1 MVYNGVGIRAAVA
14 GALIAMA
21 TAAQAGG
28 FSRGTADTDILFEP
42 GNFAARAGVTVIAP
56 SRKYTAS
63 PLAPHL
69 VGTNQH
75 RTYAI
80 PSAAVKYQLASNFS
94 CAGTYTQPLGASS
107 EWAGPGKPGASGFK
121 QKEDLLVHELGL
133 TCGFNFDVGK
143 GRLWLLGGGFLEQ
156 VDYDLDLYI
165 PAVPP
170 LPAASAGT
178 VSLEGR
184 QGGFRLGA
192 AYEIPDIAL
201 RGQILYRSGTTMK
214 PDGTADLGPFL
225 GSGAVSGRGK
235 APQSVELKLQSGIAP
250 GWLAFGSVK
259 WTDWSVNERLTVTTH
274 LGATPDIY
282 NWRDG
287 WTVTGG
293 VGHAFTDRLSGSLSF
308 TWDKGVSTGYDL
320 RSTTYT
326 LAAGASYKD
335 DWGGEFRGGLGL
347 IRLTSAEEFTTG
359 SAVDS
364 GWAYAASL
372 SYRFSW

>member
-1 MVYNGVGIRAAVA
+1 MVHIGVGIKAAFA
-14 GALIAMA
+14 GALLVSAS
-21 TAAQAGG
+21 AAQAGG

-56 SRKYTAS
+56 SRKYTSS
-63 PLAPHL
+63 PAAPYL

-80 PSAAVKYQLASNFS
+80 PSAAVKYQVASNFS

-107 EWAGPGKPGASGFK
+107 KWAGLGKPGASGFK
-121 QKEDLLVHELGL
+121 QKEELLIHELGV
-133 TCGFNFDVGK
+133 TCGVNFDVGK

-156 VDYDLDLYI
+156 VSYDVDLYF
-165 PAVPP
+165 P
-170 LPAASAGT
+170 LPAPSTGT
-178 VSLEGR
+178 VSLEGH
-184 QGGFRLGA
+184 QGGFRVGA
-192 AYEIPDIAL
+192 AYEIPEIAL
-201 RGQILYRSGTTMK
+201 RGQLLYRSGTTMK
-214 PDGTADLGPFL
+214 PDGTADLGLL
-225 GSGAVSGRGK
+225 GSGAASGHGE

-259 WTDWSVNERLTVTTH
+259 WTDWSVNKQLTVTTP
-274 LGATPDIY
+274 LGSTPDIY

-308 TWDKGVSTGYDL
+308 SWDRGVTTGYDL
-320 RSTTYT
+320 RTTTYT

-335 DWGGEFRGGLGL
+335 EWGGEFRGGLGL
-347 IRLTSAEEFTTG
+347 IRLTSAEETKKGMFNT
-359 SAVDS
+359 AVDS

-372 SYRFSW
+372 SYKFSW